1 MDRRVDI
8 MRMKPW
14 ESLPESLQ
22 SEAVRP
28 YYDLLKKRTASLL
41 LKRGMDILAAFL
53 LLVLLSPV
61 FLVLAVAIR
70 VDSKGPVFFRQV
82 RVTQFGKTFRIFK
95 FRTMVNDAE
104 KKGSQVTVQNDSR
117 VTRVGAKI
125 RRIRLDEIPQLLNV
139 LTGDMSFV
147 GTRPEVPKYV
157 EKYTPEMMATLLLP
171 AGVTS
176 MASIAFKDEDELL
189 QAAENVDEVYVRD
202 VLPQKMA
209 FNLEYLRNFSFGRD
223 IGLLFQT
230 VFRVF
235 GVSGSSR
242 TDDDTKAG
250 GERKS

>member
-1 MDRRVDI
+1 

-61 FLVLAVAIR
+61 FLVLAAAIR

-104 KKGSQVTVQNDSR
+104 KKGSQVTAQNDSR

-125 RRIRLDEIPQLLNV
+125 RRIRLDEIPQLFNV

-176 MASIAFKDEDELL
+176 TASIAFKDEDELL

-209 FNLEYLRNFSFGRD
+209 YNLEYLRDFSFGRD

-235 GVSGSSR
+235 GVSGSR
-242 TDDDTKAG
+242 HTDDDTESG
-250 GERKS
+250 GEGKS

>member
-1 MDRRVDI
+1 

-171 AGVTS
+171 A
-176 MASIAFKDEDELL
+176 
-189 QAAENVDEVYVRD
+189 
-202 VLPQKMA
+202 
-209 FNLEYLRNFSFGRD
+209 
-223 IGLLFQT
+223 
-230 VFRVF
+230 
-235 GVSGSSR
+235 
-242 TDDDTKAG
+242 
-250 GERKS
+250 